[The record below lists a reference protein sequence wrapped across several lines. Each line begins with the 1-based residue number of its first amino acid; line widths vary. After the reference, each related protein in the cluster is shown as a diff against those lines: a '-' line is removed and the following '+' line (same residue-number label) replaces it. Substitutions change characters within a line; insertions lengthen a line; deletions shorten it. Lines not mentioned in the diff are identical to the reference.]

1 MQQASHYTQER
12 EMEDA
17 DEFLISFTQSV
28 TKYTVHESVTEEG
41 KRKISLNKLKQ
52 GVPCYV

>member
-1 MQQASHYTQER
+1 MQQTSHYTQER

-28 TKYTVHESVTEEG
+28 TKYTVHESVTGREKED
-41 KRKISLNKLKQ
+41 IS
-52 GVPCYV
+52 